1 MLTQANTHPTTQN
14 YAELQRAYDHFNLVL
29 FEGKLPACL
38 ITLQREKRTCGYFSH
53 QRFADL
59 DGHTTDEIAFAYFS
73 DRGRLIQ
80 ADRGRRI
87 GVAVAALGKRAG
99 TGVTVS

>member
-38 ITLQREKRTCGYFSH
+38 ITL
-53 QRFADL
+53 
-59 DGHTTDEIAFAYFS
+59 
-73 DRGRLIQ
+73 
-80 ADRGRRI
+80 
-87 GVAVAALGKRAG
+87 
-99 TGVTVS
+99 